1 MSKLKDKAVGKTKEA
16 VAEIAGDGRLA
27 EEGKEQ
33 VKKGQAEPVVK
44 PFGNLDKL
52 T

>member
-1 MSKLKDKAVGKTKEA
+1 MGKLKDKVVGKTRE
-16 VAEIAGDGRLA
+16 VAAQATGHLA
-27 EEGKEQ
+27 DEGKEQ
-33 VKKGQAEPVVK
+33 VKKGENEQGPK

>member
-1 MSKLKDKAVGKTKEA
+1 
-16 VAEIAGDGRLA
+16 LA

-33 VKKGQAEPVVK
+33 ARKGEREPAAK

>member
-1 MSKLKDKAVGKTKEA
+1 MSKAKDKVVGKTKEI
-16 VAEIAGDGRLA
+16 VAEMTGDGRLA

-33 VKKGQAEPVVK
+33 ARKAEREPVVN

>member
-1 MSKLKDKAVGKTKEA
+1 MEKLKDKVAGKAKQV
-16 VAEIAGDGRLA
+16 VAEVTGDAKLA

-33 VKKGQAEPVVK
+33 ARKEETEQK
-44 PFGNLDKL
+44 PLGNLDKL

>member
-1 MSKLKDKAVGKTKEA
+1 MSKVKDKVVGKTKEI
-16 VAEIAGDGRLA
+16 VAEVTGDGRLA

-33 VKKGQAEPVVK
+33 ARKAEKGPVEIS
-44 PFGNLDKL
+44 FGNLDKP